1 MTALSYEK
9 VWNCVLLS
17 FFYLIFVFH
26 QEIRL
31 VSKSVP
37 AKTGSS
43 STNNRDTGR
52 VAVLHITIYMELEK
66 KHYIKK

>member
-1 MTALSYEK
+1 M
-9 VWNCVLLS
+9 
-17 FFYLIFVFH
+17 
-26 QEIRL
+26 
-31 VSKSVP
+31 SKSVP